1 MISYKLLGV
10 TTSIVI
16 VKKVTNILIN
26 EIELQTTQK
35 KIRNLEKI
43 ENYLT

>member
-16 VKKVTNILIN
+16 VKNVTNILIN